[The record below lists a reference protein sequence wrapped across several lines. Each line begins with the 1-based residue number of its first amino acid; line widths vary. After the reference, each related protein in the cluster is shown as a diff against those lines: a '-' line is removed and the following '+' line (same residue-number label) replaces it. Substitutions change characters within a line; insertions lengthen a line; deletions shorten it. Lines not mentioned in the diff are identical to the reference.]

1 MKTFNCLKF
10 NTVESKLQY
19 RYPNGDICYDTT
31 PKQVRMEFQNGFGVS
46 VIGGGYGDYGDGIS
60 TFEVGILYK
69 GEFTHLKKFDYYEIK
84 AYQTPEQVTEI
95 MEYLQNI
102 YK

>member
-1 MKTFNCLKF
+1 MKTFKCLKF
-10 NTVESKLQY
+10 NPVESKLQF
-19 RYPNGDICYDTT
+19 RYPNGDVCYDTT
-31 PKQVRMEFQNGFGVS
+31 PKQARMEFANGFGVS
-46 VIGGGYGDYGDGIS
+46 VIGGGYGDYGDGIY

-69 GEFTHLKKFDYYEIK
+69 GEFTHLKKFNYDEIK

-102 YK
+102 

>member
-10 NTVESKLQY
+10 NTVESKLQFI
-19 RYPNGDICYDTT
+19 YPNGEICYNTT
-31 PKQVRMEFQNGFGVS
+31 PKQARMEFQNGFGVS
-46 VIGGGYGDYGDGIS
+46 VIGGGYGDYGDGIN

-69 GEFTHLKKFDYYEIK
+69 GEFAQLKKFDYNEIR

-95 MEYLQNI
+95 MEYLQNL
-102 YK
+102 

>member
-10 NTVESKLQY
+10 NTVESKLPF
-19 RYPNGDICYDTT
+19 RYPNGEIYYDAT
-31 PKQVRMEFQNGFGVS
+31 PKQARMEFQNGFGVS
-46 VIGGGYGDYGDGIS
+46 VIGGGYGDYGDGIY

-69 GEFTHLKKFDYYEIK
+69 GEFAHLKKFEYNEIR

-102 YK
+102 

>member
-1 MKTFNCLKF
+1 
-10 NTVESKLQY
+10 
-19 RYPNGDICYDTT
+19 
-31 PKQVRMEFQNGFGVS
+31 MEFQNGFGVS

-69 GEFTHLKKFDYYEIK
+69 GEFTHLKKFDYDEIK

-95 MEYLQNI
+95 MEYLQNL
-102 YK
+102 

>member
-1 MKTFNCLKF
+1 MKTFKDLKF
-10 NTVESKLQY
+10 NIVESKLPFQY
-19 RYPNGDICYDTT
+19 PAGEVCFTTT
-31 PKQVRMEFQNGFGVS
+31 PKQARMEFQNGFGVS
-46 VIGGGYGDYGDGIS
+46 VIGGGHGDYGDGAI

-69 GEFTHLKKFDYYEIK
+69 SEFTRLKKFGYDEIK

-102 YK
+102 